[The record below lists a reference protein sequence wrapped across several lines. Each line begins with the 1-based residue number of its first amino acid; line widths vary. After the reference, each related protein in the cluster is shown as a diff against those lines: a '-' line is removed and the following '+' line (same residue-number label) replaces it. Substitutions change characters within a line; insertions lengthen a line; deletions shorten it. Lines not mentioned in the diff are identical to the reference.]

1 MSHSIRNNPI
11 LNELIILDV
20 FILYISGNKKMK
32 LNKLALVLGLGLS
45 VVAGFALA
53 ADQGHGTVKFVG
65 SIIDAPCSITPDTEN
80 QTVPLGQISTAALKD
95 GGRSNSRDF
104 KISLENC
111 TTETYKTVQTTFT
124 GSEATEVLEGSLGI
138 EGIAKNA
145 AVVITDA
152 GGKQI
157 KLGTP
162 SAAQNLRDG
171 NNDLN
176 FAAYLQGSASEAA
189 VPGDFTAIATFAL
202 TYQ

>member
-1 MSHSIRNNPI
+1 
-11 LNELIILDV
+11 
-20 FILYISGNKKMK
+20 MK

-45 VVAGFALA
+45 VVAGSALA

-124 GSEATEVLEGSLGI
+124 GSEAT
-138 EGIAKNA
+138 
-145 AVVITDA
+145 
-152 GGKQI
+152 
-157 KLGTP
+157 
-162 SAAQNLRDG
+162 
-171 NNDLN
+171 
-176 FAAYLQGSASEAA
+176 
-189 VPGDFTAIATFAL
+189 
-202 TYQ
+202 